1 MLEKTL
7 QRKIIKLFKNHGIL
21 TRKLDASNHRGW
33 PDLIAIKGG
42 VVVFIEVK
50 TLTGRV
56 SRLQAVTHA
65 ELAEHGASVEVVRNL
80 EEASKIIFN
89 YFT

>member
-7 QRKIIKLFKNHGIL
+7 QRNIIKLFKEHGIL
-21 TRKLDASNHRGW
+21 SRKLDATNHRGW

-50 TLTGRV
+50 TPTGRV
-56 SRLQAVTHA
+56 SELQQVTHR
-65 ELAEHGASVEVVRNL
+65 ELAAHGAAVEVVRSL
-80 EEASKIIFN
+80 EEAGEIILR
-89 YFT
+89 YFA